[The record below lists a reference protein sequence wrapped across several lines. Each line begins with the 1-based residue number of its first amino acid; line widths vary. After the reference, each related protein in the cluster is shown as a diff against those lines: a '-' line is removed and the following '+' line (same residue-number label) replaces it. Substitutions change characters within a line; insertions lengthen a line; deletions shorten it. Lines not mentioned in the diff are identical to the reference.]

1 MHSYIL
7 FPPFSRD
14 NELIP
19 SVISRSRVI
28 YLGKTSFVISRS
40 RVIHLVISGKQAL
53 FSRDLEIINSYLCGI
68 EERDDQLFQSH
79 WRHNELGRIRYGS
92 ETHWNTPIL
101 NQQLSCCI
109 SMTDPSCRIHCNM
122 CVWMRVWMV
131 VCLSI
136 CVSSVIDRRPAFAHS
151 QLGLAPA
158 PPQPSEEERGGGRRW
173 MNAWMN
179 V

>member
-14 NELIP
+14 NELI
-19 SVISRSRVI
+19 
-28 YLGKTSFVISRS
+28 SFVISRS
-40 RVIHLVISGKQAL
+40 RVIYLVISGKQAL
-53 FSRDLEIINSYLCGI
+53 FSRDLEIINSYLCGL
-68 EERDDQLFQSH
+68 EERADQLFQSH

-109 SMTDPSCRIHCNM
+109 SMTLLPVEYTVI

-158 PPQPSEEERGGGRRW
+158 PPRPSEKERGR
-173 MNAWMN
+173 
-179 V
+179 

>member
-122 CVWMRVWMV
+122 CVNASVDG
-131 VCLSI
+131 CLSVYM
-136 CVSSVIDRRPAFAHS
+136 CQLCDWQATSLRPFAA
-151 QLGLAPA
+151 GIGA
-158 PPQPSEEERGGGRRW
+158 GGR
-173 MNAWMN
+173 
-179 V
+179 